1 MPAYFRYNP
10 IVGVSQKR
18 PTILVQQKATPEF
31 SRSEAAGVTCA
42 KIIAAVVEAFLLVA
56 SCFHLP
62 AARDPGHDRLRQA
75 RHLAAAAAAAGAVVA
90 EAADRKRP
98 AFFLFG
104 RAPHPP
110 VLHRPEARTAD
121 GIL

>member
-1 MPAYFRYNP
+1 
-10 IVGVSQKR
+10 
-18 PTILVQQKATPEF
+18 
-31 SRSEAAGVTCA
+31 
-42 KIIAAVVEAFLLVA
+42 VVEAFLLVA

-62 AARDPGHDRLRQA
+62 AAHDPGHDRLRQA
-75 RHLAAAAAAAGAVVA
+75 RHLAAAAAVAGAVVA

-110 VLHRPEARTAD
+110 VLHRPEARPA
-121 GIL
+121 GGVLVVRLPEVGLAQLRP

>member
-1 MPAYFRYNP
+1 M
-10 IVGVSQKR
+10 
-18 PTILVQQKATPEF
+18 
-31 SRSEAAGVTCA
+31 
-42 KIIAAVVEAFLLVA
+42 VEAFLLVA

-62 AARDPGHDRLRQA
+62 AAHDPGHDRLRQA
-75 RHLAAAAAAAGAVVA
+75 RHLAAAAAVAGAVVA

-121 GIL
+121 GIQVVRLPEVGLAQLRP